1 MAASG
6 LKREFTVNAP
16 EPVNEDDFKD
26 KPEIRG
32 GNRPA
37 DYQPVAVQGE
47 HSGVE
52 YVFGGEDDDDPEAP
66 E

>member
-1 MAASG
+1 M
-6 LKREFTVNAP
+6 NAP

-37 DYQPVAVQGE
+37 DYQPVAVQGDSE
-47 HSGVE
+47 PEVYEGPASKKAHRDDEPDGQ
-52 YVFGGEDDDDPEAP
+52 GEFD
-66 E
+66 